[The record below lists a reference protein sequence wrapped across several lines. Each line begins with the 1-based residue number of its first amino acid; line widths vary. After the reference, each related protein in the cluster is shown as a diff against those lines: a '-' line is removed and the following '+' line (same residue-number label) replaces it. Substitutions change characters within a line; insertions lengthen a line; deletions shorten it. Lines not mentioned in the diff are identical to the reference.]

1 MYKILT
7 LVGTRPELIKM
18 CRVINALDKN
28 FNHILVHSGQNY
40 DYELNKIF
48 FKNLKIRK
56 PDYFLNTKDKKL
68 SKLIGNIIEKSDY
81 ILEKESPD
89 ALLIYGDTNT
99 SLAIMCAKRR
109 KIPIFHM
116 EAGNRCFDQR
126 VPEEINRK
134 IADHLSDINLV
145 LTEQARQ
152 NLLQEGIKSNT
163 IFKTGSHMKEVLD
176 YYKEDI
182 RKSNILKKINVKP
195 KDYFLV
201 SLHREEN
208 IEDKDNLKLIIK
220 NLSELGNKFKKKIIL
235 STHPRTRIKLNNN
248 NLLNNKNILFLKPF
262 GFFDYNFLQMNSY
275 CTISDSGTIFEEASI
290 LNFPAVTIR
299 NSHERPEGIESGSV
313 VASGINKKNIFNSIV
328 IAINNFDQNKP
339 TSVKDYEVNDVSINI
354 VKIISSYINFINEK
368 TWYKKNS

>member
-18 CRVINALDKN
+18 CRVINAVDKN

-48 FKNLKIRK
+48 FEELKIRK
-56 PDYFLNTKDKKL
+56 PDYFLNVKDKKL
-68 SKLIGNIIEKSDY
+68 SKLISNIINKSDY
-81 ILEKESPD
+81 VLEKEKPD

-176 YYKEDI
+176 YFKEDI
-182 RKSNILKKINVKP
+182 MNSKILKQINIKS
-195 KDYFLV
+195 KNYFLV

-208 IEDKDNLKLIIK
+208 VDDKNNLELIIK
-220 NLSELGNKFKKKIIL
+220 NLVGLGNKFKKKIII
-235 STHPRTRIKLNNN
+235 STHPRTKMQLKKN
-248 NLLNNKNILFLKPF
+248 NLLNSKNILFFKPF

-299 NSHERPEGIESGSV
+299 NSHERPEGIEAGSV
-313 VASGINKKNIFNSIV
+313 VNSAINSRNIINSV
-328 IAINNFDQNKP
+328 SVAINNYESSHKIP
-339 TSVKDYEVNDVSINI
+339 VGDYDVDNVSQKI
-354 VKIISSYINFINEK
+354 VKIISGYISVVNQK
-368 TWYKKNS
+368 VWYKI

>member
-18 CRVINALDKN
+18 CRVISALDKN
-28 FNHILVHSGQNY
+28 FNHILAHSGQNY

-56 PDYFLNTKDKKL
+56 PDYFLNVKDKRL

-81 ILEKESPD
+81 ILEKERPD

-99 SLAIMCAKRR
+99 SLAIICAKRR

-152 NLLQEGIKSNT
+152 NLLLEGIKSNT
-163 IFKTGSHMKEVLD
+163 IFKTGSHMKEVFD
-176 YYKEDI
+176 YYKKDI
-182 RKSNILKKINVKP
+182 LDSKILKKINVKP
-195 KDYFLV
+195 KNYFLV

-208 IEDKDNLKLIIK
+208 VDDKKNLKLIIK
-220 NLSELGNKFKKKIIL
+220 NLAELAKKFKKKIIL
-235 STHPRTRIKLNNN
+235 STHPRTRIKLKKS
-248 NLLNNKNILFLKPF
+248 NLLNNKNILFFKPF
-262 GFFDYNFLQMNSY
+262 GFFDYNFLQINSF

-299 NSHERPEGIESGSV
+299 NSHERPEGIETGSV
-313 VASGINKKNIFNSIV
+313 IVSGLNQNNIKNSV
-328 IAINNFDQNKP
+328 SIAINNFDESKKNL
-339 TSVKDYEVNDVSINI
+339 VKDYEINNVSINI
-354 VKIISSYINFINEK
+354 VKIITSYINFVNEK
-368 TWYKKNS
+368 TWYKKNN

>member
-18 CRVINALDKN
+18 CRVINVLDKN

-48 FKNLKIRK
+48 FKNLRIRK
-56 PDYFLNTKDKKL
+56 PDYFLNVKNIRL
-68 SKLIGNIIEKSDY
+68 SKLICNIIEKSDY
-81 ILEKESPD
+81 ILEKEKPD

-99 SLAIMCAKRR
+99 SLAIISAKRR

-176 YYKEDI
+176 YYKKDI
-182 RKSNILKKINVKP
+182 LNSNILKRINIKP
-195 KDYFLV
+195 KSYFV
-201 SLHREEN
+201 ASLHREEN
-208 IEDKDNLKLIIK
+208 VDDKNNLKILIE
-220 NLSELGNKFKKKIIL
+220 NLVGLSKKFNKKVIL
-235 STHPRTRIKLNNN
+235 STHPRTRAKLKKENI
-248 NLLNNKNILFLKPF
+248 LNNKNILFFKPF
-262 GFFDYNFLQMNSY
+262 GFFDYNFLQINSF
-275 CTISDSGTIFEEASI
+275 CTISDSGTIFEEAS
-290 LNFPAVTIR
+290 LLHFPAVTIR

-313 VASGINKKNIFNSIV
+313 VVSGIDSKNINNSV
-328 IAINNFDQNKP
+328 KIAVNNYDPDLK
-339 TSVKDYEVNDVSINI
+339 TSVNDYEIDFVSKKI
-354 VKIISSYINFINEK
+354 VKIISGYISAVNQK
-368 TWYKKNS
+368 VWYKNK

>member
-28 FNHILVHSGQNY
+28 FDHVLVHSGQNY

-56 PDYFLNTKDKKL
+56 PDYFLNVKNTKL
-68 SKLIGNIIEKSDY
+68 SKLIGNIIEKSDD
-81 ILEKESPD
+81 ILEKEKPD

-99 SLAIMCAKRR
+99 SLAIISAKRR
-109 KIPIFHM
+109 RIPIFHM

-176 YYKEDI
+176 YYKKDI
-182 RKSNILKKINVKP
+182 LNSKILKKINLKP
-195 KDYFLV
+195 KNYFLA

-208 IEDKDNLKLIIK
+208 VDDKDNLKLLI
-220 NLSELGNKFKKKIIL
+220 NSLVDLSNKFKKIIIL
-235 STHPRTRIKLNNN
+235 STHPRTRVKLKKDK
-248 NLLNNKNILFLKPF
+248 LINNKNILFFKPF
-262 GFFDYNFLQMNSY
+262 GFFDYNFLQINSF
-275 CTISDSGTIFEEASI
+275 CTISDSGTIFEEAS
-290 LNFPAVTIR
+290 LLHFPAVTIR

-313 VASGINKKNIFNSIV
+313 VASSLNNKNIISSVN
-328 IAINNFDQNKP
+328 IAIKNYEPNEK
-339 TSVKDYEVNDVSINI
+339 TSVYDYNIDLVSKKI
-354 VKIISSYINFINEK
+354 VKIISGYISVINQK
-368 TWYKKNS
+368 VWYKY

>member
-56 PDYFLNTKDKKL
+56 PDYFLNVKDKKL

-81 ILEKESPD
+81 ILEKEKPD

-99 SLAIMCAKRR
+99 SLAIMSAKRR

-176 YYKEDI
+176 YYKKDI
-182 RKSNILKKINVKP
+182 LNSKILKKINLKP
-195 KDYFLV
+195 RNYFLA

-208 IEDKDNLKLIIK
+208 VDDKDNLKLLI
-220 NLSELGNKFKKKIIL
+220 NSLVDLSNKFKKIIIL
-235 STHPRTRIKLNNN
+235 STHPRTRVKLKKDK
-248 NLLNNKNILFLKPF
+248 LLNNKNILFFKPF
-262 GFFDYNFLQMNSY
+262 GFFDYNFLQINSF
-275 CTISDSGTIFEEASI
+275 CTISDSGTIFEEAY
-290 LNFPAVTIR
+290 LLHFPAVTIR

-313 VASGINKKNIFNSIV
+313 VASSLNSKNIISSVN
-328 IAINNFDQNKP
+328 IAIKNYEPNQK
-339 TSVKDYEVNDVSINI
+339 TSVYDYNVDLVSKKI
-354 VKIISSYINFINEK
+354 VKIVSGYISVINQK
-368 TWYKKNS
+368 VWYKK

>member
-56 PDYFLNTKDKKL
+56 PDYFLNVKDKKL

-81 ILEKESPD
+81 ILEKEKPD

-99 SLAIMCAKRR
+99 SLAIIAAKRR
-109 KIPIFHM
+109 RIPIFHM

-176 YYKEDI
+176 YYKKDI
-182 RKSNILKKINVKP
+182 LNSKILKKINLKP
-195 KDYFLV
+195 KNYFLA

-208 IEDKDNLKLIIK
+208 VDDKDNLKLLI
-220 NLSELGNKFKKKIIL
+220 NSLVDLSNKFKKIIIL
-235 STHPRTRIKLNNN
+235 STHPRTRVKLKKDK
-248 NLLNNKNILFLKPF
+248 LINNKNILFFKPF
-262 GFFDYNFLQMNSY
+262 GFFDYNFLQINSF
-275 CTISDSGTIFEEASI
+275 CTISDSGTIFEEAS
-290 LNFPAVTIR
+290 LLHFPAVTIR

-313 VASGINKKNIFNSIV
+313 VASSLNNKNIISSVN
-328 IAINNFDQNKP
+328 IAIKNYEPNEK
-339 TSVKDYEVNDVSINI
+339 TSVYDYNIDLVSKKI
-354 VKIISSYINFINEK
+354 VKIISGYISVINQK
-368 TWYKKNS
+368 VWYKN

>member
-56 PDYFLNTKDKKL
+56 PDYFLNVKDKKL

-81 ILEKESPD
+81 ILEKEKPD

-99 SLAIMCAKRR
+99 SLAIMSAKRR

-176 YYKEDI
+176 YYKKNIMES
-182 RKSNILKKINVKP
+182 KILKKINIKP
-195 KDYFLV
+195 KNYFLV

-208 IEDKDNLKLIIK
+208 VDDKNNLKLIIR
-220 NLSELGNKFKKKIIL
+220 NLIKLGNKFKKKIIL
-235 STHPRTRIKLNNN
+235 STHPRTRINLKKN
-248 NLLNNKNILFLKPF
+248 NLINNKKILFFKPF
-262 GFFDYNFLQMNSY
+262 GFFDYNFLQINSF
-275 CTISDSGTIFEEASI
+275 CTISDSGTIFEEASL

-299 NSHERPEGIESGSV
+299 NSHERPEGIETGSV
-313 VASGINKKNIFNSIV
+313 IVSGLNENNIKNSV
-328 IAINNFDQNKP
+328 SIAINNFDENKKN
-339 TSVKDYEVNDVSINI
+339 SVKDYEINNVSVNI
-354 VKIISSYINFINEK
+354 VKIISSYINFVNEK
-368 TWYKKNS
+368 TWHK